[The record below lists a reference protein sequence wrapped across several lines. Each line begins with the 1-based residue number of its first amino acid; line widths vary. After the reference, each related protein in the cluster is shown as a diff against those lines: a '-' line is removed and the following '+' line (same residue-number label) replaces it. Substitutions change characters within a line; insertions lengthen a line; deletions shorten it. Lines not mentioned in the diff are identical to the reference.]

1 VTLKAR
7 PLFRETATFRDDRL
21 FIVACEDTYAPKQY
35 FDLFEIPRV
44 QINVVPTQDGRSSPP
59 HVLERLLSFEHAEYD
74 ERWLL
79 LDVDHRDAGPHV
91 RNLAQTPSE
100 ARRQG
105 VNAAICNPCF
115 ELWLLLHRK
124 DESECNKFANCA
136 EVEDA
141 LREAFGSYN
150 KRRLQPQQFTRRSI
164 ADACA
169 RARRLDQ
176 SAPWSIPEGP
186 SAQVHR
192 LLEAIAAGAV
202 AHQLPPEFR
211 DLLP

>member
-1 VTLKAR
+1 MILKAR
-7 PLFRETATFRDDRL
+7 PLVRETATYRDDRL

-44 QINVVPTQDGRSSPP
+44 QIHVVPTVDGRSSPQY
-59 HVLERLLSFEHAEYD
+59 VLERLLDFEHEEYD

-79 LDVDHRDAGPHV
+79 LDVDHRGAGPHV
-91 RNLAQTPSE
+91 RNLVQTLSE
-100 ARRQG
+100 ARRQR

-115 ELWLLLHRK
+115 ELWLLLHHK
-124 DESECNKFANCA
+124 DEYDCNRFADCA
-136 EVEDA
+136 DVEGA

-150 KRRLQPQQFTRRSI
+150 KRRLLPQQFTRRSI

-176 SAPWSIPEGP
+176 SMIPEGC
-186 SAQVHR
+186 SAQVYR
-192 LLEAIAAGAV
+192 LLEAILTGAAP
-202 AHQLPPEFR
+202 HQLPSEFR
-211 DLLP
+211 GLVL